1 MAEPNHPLVRWVK
14 NVFDGTRSISC
25 AGLFVVFG
33 ELSGSYRV
41 LYGIMVPVLPAG
53 STSSKYHNNNNT
65 IQYHQYL
72 YV

>member
-41 LYGIMVPVLPAG
+41 LYGMMVPVPAG
-53 STSSKYHNNNNT
+53 STR
-65 IQYHQYL
+65 
-72 YV
+72 

>member
-41 LYGIMVPVLPAG
+41 WYYGSMVPAG